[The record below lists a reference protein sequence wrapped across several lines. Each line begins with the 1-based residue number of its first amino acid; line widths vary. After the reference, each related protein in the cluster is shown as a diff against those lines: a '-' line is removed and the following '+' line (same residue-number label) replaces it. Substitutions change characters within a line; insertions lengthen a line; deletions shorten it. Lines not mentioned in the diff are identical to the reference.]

1 MLRIKKAFN
10 LSISACFLIIATL
23 LMGCSDNSDS
33 KLSSNDQNNLK
44 PTLTTVKL
52 STSNFLSSS
61 GVQDNSNP
69 QSSTGNSYS
78 QLTSI
83 RGNQA
88 LTQPENDYYVYYYM
102 VNCPF
107 CKQIENEFFEFAKK
121 RQVYIVDIKIKENRT
136 VTYDLKKHR
145 EKYDKEIGKTDNY
158 GNIIFYDGESR
169 EKYENSTE
177 TNQYGKKI
185 KYEIVVA
192 DESYVKTNKNARIGY
207 VYASNVTPAIDYS
220 NVSRSEDLVIAGSPT
235 LLHIVNGRVANDYFD
250 STEISE
256 FFETVEK
263 FNVNKNI

>member
-1 MLRIKKAFN
+1 MLKIKKTFN
-10 LSISACFLIIATL
+10 LSISVCFLIIATL
-23 LMGCSDNSDS
+23 LMGCSVNSDS
-33 KLSSNDQNNLK
+33 KLLSNDQKSLK
-44 PTLTTVKL
+44 PTLTTVEL

-61 GVQDNSNP
+61 GAQDNSN
-69 QSSTGNSYS
+69 SKFSTGNSYS

-102 VNCPF
+102 ANCHY

-136 VTYDLKKHR
+136 IIYDWNKHR
-145 EKYDKEIGKTDNY
+145 EKYDKEIGKTDNS

-185 KYEIVVA
+185 NYEIVVA
-192 DESYVKTNKNARIGY
+192 DKAYIKTNKNARIGY
-207 VYASNVTPAIDYS
+207 VYASNETPLIDYS
-220 NVSRSEDLVIAGSPT
+220 NVSRSEDLVIAGTPT
-235 LLHIVNGRVANDYFD
+235 LLHIVNGKVVNDYFD
-250 STEISE
+250 STEVSE
-256 FFETVEK
+256 FFKTVEK
-263 FNVNKNI
+263 FKVNMNI